1 MSVSRLF
8 VLTTLAERGPMH
20 GHQMRLQAAEDRTE
34 QWTDIKPGALYG
46 VLSRLEREGLV
57 ATTRTERKGNYPERT
72 VYEITAD
79 GRRALETLRD
89 QMLRTVVLGNDPFDL
104 ALAHSGAVAEE
115 TLREIIQARLLELNG
130 QLTAA
135 ESRLSAALPWL
146 SEAERAV
153 CEHQISRLRTEV
165 SWHERLRDTT
175 AKIADEGE

>member
-8 VLTTLAERGPMH
+8 VLTTLTERGPMH

-57 ATTRTERKGNYPERT
+57 AEVRTERQGSYPERT

-89 QMLRTVVLGNDPFDL
+89 QMLRTVAVGNDPFDL
-104 ALAHSGAVAEE
+104 ALVHSGAVAEE
-115 TLREIIQARLLELNG
+115 SLRDIVVARLLELKG
-130 QLTAA
+130 RLAAA
-135 ESRLSAALPWL
+135 EGRLSAALPWL

-153 CEHQISRLRTEV
+153 CEHQANRLRTEV
-165 SWHERLRDTT
+165 AWHERLRDTI
-175 AKIADEGE
+175 AKIASEGD